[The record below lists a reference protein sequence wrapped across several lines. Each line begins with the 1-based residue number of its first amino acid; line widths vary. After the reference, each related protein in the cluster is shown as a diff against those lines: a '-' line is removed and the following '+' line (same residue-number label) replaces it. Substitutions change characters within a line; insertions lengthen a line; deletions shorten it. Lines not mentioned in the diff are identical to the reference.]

1 MPQSRTPRLL
11 LRVAAAIAA
20 LVAALPPAF
29 YFAHGWTA
37 LHAELEGSL
46 HVQALAISRI
56 VSRNPETWRYQ
67 ENLLGELLAFSA
79 HRDDDPEQQGQIR
92 ILGLEGELIAEHG
105 AQPPAPVAA
114 RRAEILDSGRTVAHV
129 EDVHSLRPL
138 LWRTLLAALAGL
150 LLGALVYTVFRV
162 LPLRAVERAI
172 ARAEDEAALAR
183 AALAEQKAAEAGLAE
198 LNRELE
204 QRVSARTQELER
216 ANREVNLLGE
226 MTAALQVS
234 RNMDESSAVIGRY
247 LALLF
252 PAESGGAYLIKASR
266 NVLERIAHWGLP
278 EPAQVFGLEECWALR
293 RGQAYGASP
302 ADTALACGHVDCK
315 AGRCHYVCL
324 PLAAQGATLGLLH
337 VRFSDAA
344 QQPGTRRDLA
354 QRTAEQLSLALANL
368 RLRDTLREQSIRDAL
383 TGLNNRRYLEES
395 LEREIARAGRLRK
408 PLALF
413 MLDVDHFKKYN
424 DRFGHDSGDA
434 ALRALGA
441 LLRASCRAGDLACR
455 YGGEEFTVALPETDR
470 AGAEAWA
477 GRLLADVRAVRPRHG
492 EQRLEGITVSIGLAV
507 HPEHGGDAATLLQ
520 AADVALYEAKR
531 EGRDRL
537 VVFRKA

>member
-11 LRVAAAIAA
+11 LKVAVAIAA
-20 LVAALPPAF
+20 LVAVLPPAF
-29 YFAHGWTA
+29 YFAHRWTA

-67 ENLLGELLAFSA
+67 ENLLGELLAFSSHGDA
-79 HRDDDPEQQGQIR
+79 GAGDHGQVR
-92 ILGLEGELIAEHG
+92 VLALDGAVIAEHG
-105 AQPPAPVAA
+105 ERPAAPVAA
-114 RRAEILDSGRTVAHV
+114 RRAAILDSGREVAFV
-129 EDVHSLRPL
+129 EDVHGLRPT

-150 LLGALVYTVFRV
+150 LLGAGVYTVFRV

-172 ARAEDEAALAR
+172 ARAEDEAGVAR
-183 AALAEQKAAEAGLAE
+183 RALAEQKTAEADLE
-198 LNRELE
+198 KLNRVLE
-204 QRVSARTQELER
+204 QRVSERTAQLER

-226 MTAALQVS
+226 MTAALQMS
-234 RNMDESSAVIGRY
+234 RGIEESSAVIGRY

-266 NVLERIAHWGLP
+266 NVLERIAHWGAP
-278 EPAQVFGLEECWALR
+278 EPAQVFSLEECWALR
-293 RGQAYGASP
+293 RGQPYGASP

-315 AGRCHYVCL
+315 AGRCNYICL

-337 VRFSDAA
+337 VRFADGA
-344 QQPGTRRDLA
+344 QLGGARRDLA

-368 RLRDTLREQSIRDAL
+368 RLRDSLREQSIRDAL

-395 LEREIARAGRLRK
+395 MERELARAARLGK
-408 PLALF
+408 PLAVF
-413 MLDVDHFKKYN
+413 MLDVDHFKKFN

-434 ALRALGA
+434 VLRALGA

-455 YGGEEFTVALPETDR
+455 YGGEEFTVALPETDQ
-470 AGAEAWA
+470 AGAEAWS
-477 GRLLADVRAVRPRHG
+477 GRLLVDVRALRARHG

-507 HPEHGGDAATLLQ
+507 YPDHGVDVESLLQ
-520 AADVALYEAKR
+520 AADVALYEAKSG
-531 EGRDRL
+531 GRDRL
-537 VVFRKA
+537 AVFRKA